1 MNAGFFNSAFKKFPP
16 CSIIFC
22 MKKLLEKLEER
33 KKAGNLRT
41 LTSSKG
47 LVDFFSNDYLG
58 LAKSPE
64 LYQAI
69 EAELKQLSGNING
82 STGSRLLSG
91 NNDYVIA
98 TEKKL
103 ATLFQAEKALIF
115 NSGYSA
121 NTSLLSSVPQ
131 KDDTIIYDELIH
143 ASLKEG
149 ARLSFAKRFSFR
161 HNDLNDLE
169 LKIKKATGDC
179 FVVVESVYS
188 MDGDFCPLE
197 KIIALCERYNAHLI
211 LDEAHS
217 TGIWGEKGTGFACAR
232 QLQHKIFARV
242 YTFGKAM
249 GIHGACIA
257 GSSLLI
263 DYLINFARPFIYT
276 TALPPHGLASINAAF
291 DHVAKDKGISK
302 VLMEKIDYF
311 KSEYKKNVGERLV
324 LGESESPIQV
334 IRISGNDRA
343 RSLASHLI
351 KNGFDVRPILSPTV
365 KEGEER
371 LRICLHVY
379 NSEEEINKLVETIM
393 NFELI

>member
-1 MNAGFFNSAFKKFPP
+1 MLSLKFSIQLFSLSAVI
-16 CSIIFC
+16 SC

-33 KKAGNLRT
+33 KKAGNLRE
-41 LTSSKG
+41 LTSSTG

-58 LAKSPE
+58 LAKSQE
-64 LYQAI
+64 LFQAI
-69 EAELKQLSGNING
+69 EAEQKKIRGNING

-91 NNDYVIA
+91 NNDYVMA
-98 TEKKL
+98 TEEKL
-103 ATLFQAEKALIF
+103 AKLFNAQKALLF

-121 NTSLLSSVPQ
+121 NSSLLSSIPQ

-161 HNDLNDLE
+161 HNDLEDLE
-169 LKIKKATGDC
+169 QKIKKSTGNC
-179 FVVVESVYS
+179 FVVAESVYS

-197 KIIALCERYNAHLI
+197 KIISLCEKYEAYLI

-217 TGIWGEKGTGFACAR
+217 TGIWGEKGTGIACAH
-232 QLQHKIFARV
+232 QLEHKIFARV

-249 GIHGACIA
+249 GIHGACVA

-276 TALPPHGLASINAAF
+276 TALPPHGVASVNAAF
-291 DHVAKDKGISK
+291 DLIEKEVNISK
-302 VLMEKIDYF
+302 ILMRRIELF
-311 KSEYKKNVGERLV
+311 KSEYKKNVEGPWS
-324 LGESESPIQV
+324 LGESDSPVQV
-334 IRISGNDRA
+334 LKIPGNDRA

-351 KNGFDVRPILSPTV
+351 KNGFDVRAILSPTV

-379 NSEEEINKLVETIM
+379 NTEEEIRGLIKTIM
-393 NFELI
+393 NFEL